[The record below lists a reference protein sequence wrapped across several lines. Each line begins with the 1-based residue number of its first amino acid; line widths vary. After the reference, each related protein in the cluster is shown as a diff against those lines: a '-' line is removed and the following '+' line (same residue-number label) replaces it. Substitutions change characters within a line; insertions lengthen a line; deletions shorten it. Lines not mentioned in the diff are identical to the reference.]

1 MNVIYILR
9 SISYPVSLQYFA
21 ITLFSI
27 WSSSVLFCS
36 SFFNIKCFIVNFNVL
51 HSKYCTIFPVDT
63 GRKLDVHNTF
73 RRRPERLLNFLCLRS
88 CYEHFAIICNLI
100 FIWSS
105 SMLFNFSLFYFS
117 LLPFEYFCF
126 QWQYIVLDINT
137 LKNQL
142 PGGVL
147 YKMCFSKKL
156 VKHLCQSLFF
166 SNVAGKTA

>member
-27 WSSSVLFCS
+27 WSLSVLFCS

-73 RRRPERLLNFLCLRS
+73 RRRPERLMYVQFTS
-88 CYEHFAIICNLI
+88 CVYGVVMNI
-100 FIWSS
+100 SS
-105 SMLFNFSLFYFS
+105 SFVTLFSFDHRQCCLTSVFFTFHCFLLNIFVFSGNILF
-117 LLPFEYFCF
+117 
-126 QWQYIVLDINT
+126 WI
-137 LKNQL
+137 
-142 PGGVL
+142 
-147 YKMCFSKKL
+147 
-156 VKHLCQSLFF
+156 
-166 SNVAGKTA
+166 